1 MRTSLIRRSTAVI
14 MLTAAM
20 VISVSA
26 CGGDDSSGEPA
37 TTPAAPTDD
46 TGPAGTD
53 APDAPDAPGTTAS
66 TDAADPAFTV
76 PVVVYFQ
83 MDERVAPVRRQVD
96 TMTTSTTE
104 GTFEMWLAGPTPDEV
119 AAGYGT
125 TVPPGTRLLSARSEN
140 SIVTVDLS
148 GEFASGGG
156 TAMMLGRLAELVMTA
171 ATSAVMFDGV
181 ELLIDGE
188 PVSVFS
194 GEGIVIDGLLTI
206 DDVEDQL
213 PAIVQYRVLAG
224 DEVATGTQISG
235 SANTPDGAVSLQV
248 IDTAGAVIQ
257 EATTSIGCGS
267 ECRGSFT
274 TWIDLG
280 DHTGPA
286 TLRLFHLSE
295 DGSELGLVTIPF
307 TAVS

>member
-1 MRTSLIRRSTAVI
+1 MRTSLIRRSTVAI

-20 VISVSA
+20 VMSASA

-37 TTPAAPTDD
+37 TTPAAPADD
-46 TGPAGTD
+46 TTPTDTEAPA
-53 APDAPDAPGTTAS
+53 TTES
-66 TDAADPAFTV
+66 ADPADSAFAL

-96 TMTTSTTE
+96 TMTTSMTE

-119 AAGYGT
+119 AAGYST

-194 GEGIVIDGLLTI
+194 AEGIEIEGLLTI

-213 PAIVQYRVLAG
+213 PAIIQYRVLGG

-235 SANTPDGAVSLQV
+235 SANTPDGVVSVQV
-248 IDTAGAVIQ
+248 IDATGAVIQ

-267 ECRGSFT
+267 ECRGPFT
-274 TWIDLG
+274 TWLDLG

-295 DGSELGLVTIPF
+295 DGSEVGLVTIPF
-307 TAVS
+307 TAVG